1 MKNIILLSIFV
12 IMSLWFNNYTHADE
26 DKKSIKVKVTEKMP
40 WMDCP
45 GWNISK
51 DKNWNI
57 DEKNPIY
64 ECNVESGFWSVQKM
78 IAGIIKYFTF
88 IAGIAGVLF
97 LVINGVM
104 YSMGWMDPWMK
115 DEAKKRISK
124 TLIWIILLFCSWIL
138 LNIIAPWIYK

>member
-12 IMSLWFNNYTHADE
+12 IMSLWFNNYTYAE
-26 DKKSIKVKVTEKMP
+26 GETKVIKVKVTEKMP
-40 WMDCP
+40 WMDC
-45 GWNISK
+45 
-51 DKNWNI
+51 DKEPVWWKWDNL
-57 DEKNPIY
+57 IY
-64 ECNVESGFWSVQKM
+64 QCDVESGFWSVQKM

>member
-1 MKNIILLSIFV
+1 MKKIILLSIFIV
-12 IMSLWFNNYTHADE
+12 MSLWFNNYTHAD
-26 DKKSIKVKVTEKMP
+26 DTKKVKVKVTERMP
-40 WMDCP
+40 WMECWD
-45 GWNISK
+45 K
-51 DKNWNI
+51 DVGK
-57 DEKNPIY
+57 DPKNPVY
-64 ECNVESGFWSVQKM
+64 ECYVESGFWSVQKM

-124 TLIWIILLFCSWIL
+124 TLVWLILLFCSWIL

>member
-1 MKNIILLSIFV
+1 MKKIILLSIFV

-26 DKKSIKVKVTEKMP
+26 NKKPIKVKVTEKMP

-45 GWNISK
+45 WDWKLVDENNPDW
-51 DKNWNI
+51 DK
-57 DEKNPIY
+57 IY
-64 ECNVESGFWSVQKM
+64 ECNVKSGFWSVQLM

-124 TLIWIILLFCSWIL
+124 TLIWLILLFCSWIL

>member
-1 MKNIILLSIFV
+1 MKNIILLSIFI
-12 IMSLWFNNYTHADE
+12 IMSLWFNNYTYADE
-26 DKKSIKVKVTEKMP
+26 NKKPIKVKVTEKMP
-40 WMDCP
+40 WMKCNDTP
-45 GWNISK
+45 VWWTK
-51 DKNWNI
+51 
-57 DEKNPIY
+57 ENPIY
-64 ECNVESGFWSVQKM
+64 ECEVESGFWSVQLM

-124 TLIWIILLFCSWIL
+124 TLIWLILLFCSWIL